1 MSEWDGEALV
11 STDWLAANIKDP
23 HLRVVDAT
31 WYLPDD
37 GRKGRD
43 TYAKGHLPGAAF
55 WDIDEIALK
64 DDPRPHMLPNA
75 AEFARAMEKLGIG
88 DDTMVVAYDAHG
100 LFTAARPWWMLRLFG
115 HPKVAVL
122 DGGLPKWQA
131 EKRPVMTMP
140 PLPRQ
145 AKFTPRPDYGLLRE
159 LDDMLSNVEAKD
171 EQVLDARGP
180 GRFTGAEPEPRKGC
194 RSGHIPGSVN
204 VHYASLMDS
213 RTGTVL
219 ALDELRARFDKAGV
233 DLEKPVTTT
242 CGSGVTACILAL
254 GLHLLGKQD
263 VAVYDGSWSEWG
275 MSSETPVET

>member
-11 STDWLAANIKDP
+11 SSDWLAENIKSP
-23 HLRVVDAT
+23 TLRVIDAT
-31 WYLPDD
+31 WYMPDD

-43 TYAKGHLPGAAF
+43 TYAAGHIPGAAF

-64 DDPRPHMLPNA
+64 NDPRPHMLPPA
-75 AEFARAMEKLGIG
+75 PEFARAMEKLGIG
-88 DDTMVVAYDAHG
+88 DDSMVVVYDAHG

-122 DGGLPKWQA
+122 DGGLPKWKA
-131 EKRPVMTMP
+131 EKRPVQTMP
-140 PLPRQ
+140 PLPRR
-145 AKFTPRPDYGLLRE
+145 ATFTPRPDYGLLRE
-159 LDDMLSNVEAKD
+159 LDDMVAKVQAKD

-180 GRFTGAEPEPRKGC
+180 GRFTGAEPEPRAGC

-204 VHYASLMDS
+204 VHYASLIDAAAK
-213 RTGTVL
+213 TVL
-219 ALDELRARFDKAGV
+219 PADALRERFAAAGV
-233 DLEKPVTTT
+233 NLDKPVSTT

-254 GLHLLGKQD
+254 GLHMIGKQD

-275 MSSETPVET
+275 MRTDTPIET